1 MFRVLFMLF
10 SLENCGLGKRTE
22 SLTTAFMPFLSFPA
36 RVTLRLPP
44 SLRVCVDERTL
55 ACSHANGYFLICLT
69 YCFCNDYGVEFIT
82 LAILNSWALQEV
94 NVLNPRIC
102 RVARGYFEA
111 LGIDNDTNKTHPV
124 TISSL

>member
-1 MFRVLFMLF
+1 MFRALFMLF

-22 SLTTAFMPFLSFPA
+22 SLTTEFMPFLSFPA

-69 YCFCNDYGVEFIT
+69 YCFCNDYGLLPQVFSIGHF
-82 LAILNSWALQEV
+82 A
-94 NVLNPRIC
+94 P
-102 RVARGYFEA
+102 VAAVQFCS
-111 LGIDNDTNKTHPV
+111 TP
-124 TISSL
+124 